1 MSRCGSVEMS
11 QMEGKDGG
19 FVKGYSILGNGYW
32 VFQVSVFR
40 VQGFVK
46 LVLFVSLVELVGL
59 NRTN

>member
-1 MSRCGSVEMS
+1 MKIS
-11 QMEGKDGG
+11 QTEGKKGG

-40 VQGFVK
+40 VHGFVK